1 MVMKVSLCG
10 PHSFDT
16 STLPF
21 EVVEL
26 VVSGLASPP
35 LSRMNSYLL
44 HQVGSCELLWA
55 LTLSGRFDITRLS
68 VITANTTSI
77 DRRNLFLINFPL
89 CSYHFQFGHPNRFM
103 GVGFYRKSKDDERLP
118 SRRRESSK
126 FRL

>member
-1 MVMKVSLCG
+1 MNVSLCG
-10 PHSFDT
+10 PHSFET
-16 STLPF
+16 STLPLT
-21 EVVEL
+21 VVERVL
-26 VVSGLASPP
+26 SVLASPP

-44 HQVGSCELLWA
+44 HQVGSCELFWA
-55 LTLSGRFDITRLS
+55 LTLSGRFDIPRLS
-68 VITANTTSI
+68 VINPKTTSI
-77 DRRNLFLINFPL
+77 DRRNLFLINFSL